1 MYFYI
6 YTFLIIFNISLIGA
20 SNDLIDTTEEAKND
34 KISGAGF
41 VYFKGDIVNPCFRK
55 IEKLAISGSQ
65 QYTIDYFKDV
75 VVKTLITEC
84 RVPLRRIIF
93 VDLREE
99 PHFMFGC
106 NSTVSIEGAKAD
118 AYRGLSV
125 KKIMQIEDDFSQN
138 FPPYITEKEC
148 IEASG
153 AKYQRFAVTDVT
165 RPEDSD
171 VDEFID
177 FFRKLEKIEHTKG
190 KKYWL
195 HFHCL
200 AGQGR
205 TTTFM
210 SMFEMLKTA
219 GTNML
224 PFKQL
229 LDRQHA
235 IGGADLSNMWY
246 SGSGQAWSEFL
257 EHFYEYAKDFDKGY
271 RSGALWSE
279 WRSIN
284 GFEKFQEKSL
294 HYSNW
299 SLNGILSNMQA
310 ATMVAYMK
318 ISQLYRHVLV
328 K

>member
-20 SNDLIDTTEEAKND
+20 SKEFCEITEEK
-34 KISGAGF
+34 KHTTISEAGF
-41 VYFKGDIVNPCFRK
+41 LYFKGDIVKPCFRT
-55 IEKLAISGSQ
+55 IQTLSISGSQ

-75 VVKTLITEC
+75 IIKTLVNECGAPLKRIT
-84 RVPLRRIIF
+84 F

-99 PHFMFGC
+99 PHFMLGD
-106 NSTVSIEGAKAD
+106 NSTVSIEGANAD

-125 KKIMQIEDDFSQN
+125 KEIMKVEGEFSQK
-138 FPPYITEKEC
+138 FPRYMTEKEC
-148 IEASG
+148 VEATG
-153 AKYQRFAVTDVT
+153 AKYHRFAVTDVT

-171 VDEFID
+171 VDEFIC
-177 FFRKLEKIEHTKG
+177 FCRKLEKNEHKKG

-210 SMFEMLKTA
+210 LLFEMLKTA
-219 GTNML
+219 GPKML
-224 PFKQL
+224 PFKEL
-229 LDRQHA
+229 LQRQHA
-235 IGGADLSNMWY
+235 IGGADLANMWY
-246 SGSGQAWSEFL
+246 SWSGQAWSDFL

-279 WRSIN
+279 WRSLK
-284 GFEKFQEKSL
+284 GLQQFQEYPL
-294 HYSNW
+294 NYSNW

-310 ATMVAYMK
+310 IAMVSYMK
-318 ISQLYRHVLV
+318 LSQLYRHVLA